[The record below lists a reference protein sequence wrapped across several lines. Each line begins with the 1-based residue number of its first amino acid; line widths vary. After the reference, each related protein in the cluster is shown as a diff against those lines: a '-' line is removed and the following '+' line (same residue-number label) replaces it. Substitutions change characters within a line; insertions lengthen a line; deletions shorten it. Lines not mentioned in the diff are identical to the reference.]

1 MKLKKL
7 AQSIY
12 ELSSRPLKSCWIFP
26 NLSEEIMCVYYE
38 NGSRYENAARE
49 IADYI
54 SKTYKHEVKVNSM
67 QSVLAFHMQ
76 EVYVNGCSI
85 NKVGVTHS
93 MVVAFTKAE
102 SLVVCGEWL
111 QGQLN
116 IFAQELG
123 KYIKIIRPELFNVP
137 LLGSE
142 NINLYFSGMKLKRII
157 KPVSTIAVLVSDSA
171 SWGIAMELC
180 SCVRATYAQQS
191 VTLVLVTDTDDAKYN
206 AYASRCFLSIFEAEG
221 QDEFVSPCVVSSLA
235 ELKDFCQTEQT
246 LVVLPQ
252 QKFYLTDEMNN
263 ALFYVSEAEF
273 GNLWSFCDGYGR
285 QLLLNDIDK
294 LSQRLTDDVRSV
306 ELWAKAKSKR
316 KSVADWRR
324 KLYWLRQRI
333 DVFRMKMI

>member
-38 NGSRYENAARE
+38 NGSQYENAARE

-54 SKTYKHEVKVNSM
+54 SKTYKHEVEVNSI
-67 QSVLAFHMQ
+67 QNVLTNHMQ
-76 EVYVNGCSI
+76 AVYVNGRSI
-85 NKVGVTHS
+85 KKVGVTHS
-93 MVVAFTKAE
+93 MVGAFTKDE

-111 QGQLN
+111 HGQLN

-142 NINLYFSGMKLKRII
+142 NINLYFSGMKLERII
-157 KPVSTIAVLVSDSA
+157 KPVSTIAVLASDTD
-171 SWGIAMELC
+171 SWMTAMELC
-180 SCVRATYAQQS
+180 DCVRDTYAHQK
-191 VTLVLVTDTDDAKYN
+191 VTLVFVIDTDDAKYN
-206 AYASRCFLSIFEAEG
+206 AYASRCFLSIFEANGYNE
-221 QDEFVSPCVVSSLA
+221 SVSSRVVLSIA
-235 ELKDFCQTEQT
+235 ELQKGDMSQT

-252 QKFYLTDEMNN
+252 QKFYLTDEMSN
-263 ALFYVSEAEF
+263 ALFYVSEAKF
-273 GNLWSFCDGYGR
+273 GNLWSYGYAR
-285 QLLLNDIDK
+285 QLLLDDIDK

-316 KSVADWRR
+316 KSTIGCLR
-324 KLYWLRQRI
+324 KLYWLCRRF
-333 DVFRMKMI
+333 DVFCLKMI